1 MGVTSKASFS
11 EISKSHYLFST
22 FNYFRLRKLIDEKPY
37 FLKVRLGDFFEVISG
52 FAFSSKDYT
61 DEGVLV
67 CRIGDISKTNEL
79 LVGEML
85 RLPEEYFEQYE
96 KYRVQKDDILIGL
109 TGDGKYFKTCL
120 VELDEPEILL
130 NQRVGIL
137 RLKKGV
143 SDIAIKFIAHLFN
156 IDEVQN
162 QIRIVA
168 MGKTQKNVSPFD
180 ILNVK
185 IPNVDYSKQN
195 ELLEKIKPLEL
206 EISNLKNSKLQ
217 PVNIINQV
225 FGEAFGFSGDFYK
238 EFGKGMTAGTQQSN
252 PKEKSIYKVPFS
264 HIAKSNIV
272 RVSSRFHNPKMQFL
286 NERLHSKSTL
296 RIKNILTEK
305 AHRGASPQYD
315 TDGEIPVIKTAH
327 LKNGYVEVSE
337 DEFVNE
343 AFYKKSIRSQVFEND
358 VLIASTGKVSLG
370 KVDIVLSDQNFVV
383 DGHITILRI
392 NQDLYNPL
400 FLTYFLRSILGTYQI
415 ERDFTGATNQIELYT
430 SEIENFDIPNF
441 TLEQQA
447 EIVEKIKSQLDEQTI
462 IDRLIE
468 EKQQSINKIIEDA
481 IKLEQN

>member
-37 FLKVRLGDFFEVISG
+37 FLKVRLGDFFEIISG

-67 CRIGDISKTNEL
+67 CRIGDISKANEL

-185 IPNVDYSKQN
+185 IPDVDYTKQN

-217 PVNIINQV
+217 PVNVINQA
-225 FGEAFGFSGDFYK
+225 FGEALDFDWSAFETIK
-238 EFGKGMTAGTQQSN
+238 
-252 PKEKSIYKVPFS
+252 KEKAYT
-264 HIAKSNIV
+264 SNISKFANNIDC
-272 RVSSRFHNPKMQFL
+272 RMGIRFHNKAGAYIQAFL
-286 NERLHSKSTL
+286 ESKTNKK
-296 RIKNILTEK
+296 IKDYISENIVLGK
-305 AHRGASPQYD
+305 SVSPSDYD
-315 TDGEIPVIKTAH
+315 DDGEYFYIAMSNIKAWAFDPEDC
-327 LKNGYVEVSE
+327 KKVSE
-337 DEFVNE
+337 SYAASNLNKTV
-343 AFYKKSIRSQVFEND
+343 KKGDILLARSGEGT
-358 VLIASTGKVSLG
+358 IGKVALIEDE
-370 KVDIVLSDQNFVV
+370 DINGIFA
-383 DGHITILRI
+383 
-392 NQDLYNPL
+392 
-400 FLTYFLRSILGTYQI
+400 
-415 ERDFTGATNQIELYT
+415 DFTQRIRLKGFDPLCAYYYMRSDFFQYLVYTHKKGLGNNTNIFPSQIREFPMPDWNET
-430 SEIENFDIPNF
+430 
-441 TLEQQA
+441 QQA
-447 EIVEKIKSQLDEQTI
+447 EIVETIKTQLDAQKE
-462 IDRLIE
+462 IDRQIE
-468 EKQQSINKIIEDA
+468 EKQQVINKIIEAA
-481 IKLEQN
+481 IKQEQN